1 MALQDNLPYILFGV
15 FGLGLLSLYLYIGF
29 GSSQTD
35 NASEINK
42 QIGIVAGVTTVLVL
56 LFGVIT
62 YVYFS
67 VNVNYVTPYLLVSN
81 NINLLLSIIAVAIS
95 SLRLS
100 N

>member
-1 MALQDNLPYILFGV
+1 MAFQDNLPYILFGV

-67 VNVNYVTPYLLVSN
+67 VNVNYITPYLLVSN

>member
-1 MALQDNLPYILFGV
+1 MAFQDNLPYILFGV
-15 FGLGLLSLYLYIGF
+15 FGLGLLSLYFYIGF

-42 QIGIVAGVTTVLVL
+42 QIGIVAGVTSVLVL
-56 LFGVIT
+56 LFGLIT

-67 VNVNYVTPYLLVSN
+67 VNVNYVTPYLLISGNV
-81 NINLLLSIIAVAIS
+81 NLLLSIIAVAIS

-100 N
+100 S